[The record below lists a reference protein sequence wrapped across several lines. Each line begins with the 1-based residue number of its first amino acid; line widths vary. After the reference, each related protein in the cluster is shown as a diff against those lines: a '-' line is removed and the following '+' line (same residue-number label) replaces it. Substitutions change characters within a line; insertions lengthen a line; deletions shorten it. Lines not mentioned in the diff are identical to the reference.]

1 MQLIITGYIFRHR
14 RNHYHRKSQRS
25 NQYVM
30 KQELVFAVYVWEL
43 IAKYGAKC
51 ILNSS
56 VNIRNMPCNVLNLIS
71 SQSQS
76 SWKKDLK
83 LRRRYTQLRYPF
95 RRHFLSAQ
103 RRSPPLPPAL
113 LTALAGSPPSK
124 PEGGVLDCGVA
135 SAYGEGSPSF
145 LHKGTEPFPWEMSV
159 QRRASFRSTSKL
171 VRAWHLGQGLGSKQ
185 ILQVLLKRGK
195 PSLFIANISSPL
207 QTYSTQHTLSGSVRA
222 RQNGFRLSREP
233 HKVNV
238 YVTTVI
244 WQ

>member
-1 MQLIITGYIFRHR
+1 MIIMTYWGINKVCQDTIFILVPKCQFRVKLPLCR
-14 RNHYHRKSQRS
+14 FE
-25 NQYVM
+25 
-30 KQELVFAVYVWEL
+30 ELL
-43 IAKYGAKC
+43 
-51 ILNSS
+51 L
-56 VNIRNMPCNVLNLIS
+56 
-71 SQSQS
+71 
-76 SWKKDLK
+76 
-83 LRRRYTQLRYPF
+83 RRYTQLDAHSGGTSWAPKRGGP
-95 RRHFLSAQ
+95 AN
-103 RRSPPLPPAL
+103 SPGRP
-113 LTALAGSPPSK
+113 SPSK

>member
-1 MQLIITGYIFRHR
+1 MYSCST
-14 RNHYHRKSQRS
+14 
-25 NQYVM
+25 
-30 KQELVFAVYVWEL
+30 A
-43 IAKYGAKC
+43 
-51 ILNSS
+51 
-56 VNIRNMPCNVLNLIS
+56 
-71 SQSQS
+71 
-76 SWKKDLK
+76 
-83 LRRRYTQLRYPF
+83 RRRYTQLNAHSGGTSWAPKRGGP
-95 RRHFLSAQ
+95 AN
-103 RRSPPLPPAL
+103 SPGRP
-113 LTALAGSPPSK
+113 SPSK